1 MALFSGTVTKM
12 TEKPTPTVG
21 DLFTLAANQYK
32 AFDTQSPMFGG
43 IEPAT
48 ATNQNSA
55 CRVYWNGQI
64 YELSETFAAVVAS
77 TGAGVADLEEGRV
90 HGIYTFSA
98 ALVSGTITG
107 TIDPTATLA
116 NLNGKTAVMG
126 HLYRSTPGGTV
137 GTELTYSF
145 NTSNARVTVTS
156 KDVAGATE
164 TADGSTVTGQII
176 VINNP
181 A

>member
-1 MALFSGTVTKM
+1 M
-12 TEKPTPTVG
+12 
-21 DLFTLAANQYK
+21 
-32 AFDTQSPMFGG
+32 
-43 IEPAT
+43 
-48 ATNQNSA
+48 
-55 CRVYWNGQI
+55 

-77 TGAGVADLEEGRV
+77 IGSGVADLEEGKV
-90 HGIYTFSA
+90 HGIYT
-98 ALVSGTITG
+98 VSGGLTAGVLTAN
-107 TIDPTATLA
+107 IDPTATLA